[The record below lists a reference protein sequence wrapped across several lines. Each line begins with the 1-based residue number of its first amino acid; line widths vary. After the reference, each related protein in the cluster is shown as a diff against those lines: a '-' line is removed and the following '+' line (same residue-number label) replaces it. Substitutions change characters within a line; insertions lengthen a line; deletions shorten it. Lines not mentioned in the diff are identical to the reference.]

1 MAVQLLFCFLKT
13 EFQVAR
19 PLAGTNYN
27 HRYWTIN
34 LKRLTECSVI
44 VWNYRPHWDFHKD
57 WLGFFMRNNEK
68 EQIKTAAGS
77 LEPSRSQLLS
87 SHANLWPFKM
97 HSCWAIYRSKMIENL
112 CRLIIINFVCTVTS
126 KQSGMIQSR
135 IQLSIKWQNHSSKYS
150 PITSSILNLTDA
162 RRCSNN
168 SFPQQMIEVG

>member
-1 MAVQLLFCFLKT
+1 MW
-13 EFQVAR
+13 

-27 HRYWTIN
+27 YRYWTIN

-44 VWNYRPHWDFHKD
+44 VWNYRRHWDFHKD

-97 HSCWAIYRSKMIENL
+97 DSCWAIYRSTLIENL
-112 CRLIIINFVCTVTS
+112 CWLITINFVALSPPNKVVWFKAGFSCPSNGKTIPPNTV
-126 KQSGMIQSR
+126 QSH
-135 IQLSIKWQNHSSKYS
+135 LVYW
-150 PITSSILNLTDA
+150 TSSLMQGGAVITLFLNRWLKLA
-162 RRCSNN
+162 K
-168 SFPQQMIEVG
+168 